1 MALKTKKE
9 IVQELIYEAYGG
21 MPDIGASISENF
33 VLREVNNVIAE
44 LAIESAFGTYNLD
57 GCVCADD
64 IFILTY
70 SNLTLT
76 TDSNTGNKY
85 FTHPAQP
92 IGIPS
97 KRAMQIY
104 PPANRGGVMSSI
116 FKPISRAEATKVR
129 DLPKIKKVFHYTA
142 DGNEYFID
150 SFGIMDS
157 YSSVNLDIMSSGAND
172 LTAFLNLPDSMINKL
187 KGIVLPRL
195 RNMMALTDTT
205 PLPASDNPVSRSGGV

>member
-1 MALKTKKE
+1 MSLKTKKE
-9 IVQELIYEAYGG
+9 IVQELLMEAYGG
-21 MPDIGASISENF
+21 MPDNGAAISENF
-33 VLREVNNVIAE
+33 VLREVNNVLAE

-64 IFILTY
+64 IFFLTF
-70 SNLTLT
+70 SNLTLS
-76 TDSNTGNKY
+76 TDANTGNKY

-92 IGIPS
+92 VGLPS

-129 DLPKIKKVFHYTA
+129 DLPKIRKVFHYTT

-157 YSSVNLDIMSSGAND
+157 YTTINMDIVSSGAND

-187 KGIVLPRL
+187 KMLVLPRL
-195 RNMMALTDTT
+195 RAMMSLTDTT
-205 PLPASDNPVSRSGGV
+205 PLPTADSPISRAGGV